1 MAMMSSVPIAPPP
14 QVRLIPT
21 LLASLLAIALF
32 VVGLS
37 VAARLTADDADMTG
51 LGADDAADDAADNA
65 ADNAADVVAAD
76 DAAGVVD
83 AGVVDAGVVVTVDV
97 GPDAGP
103 EPQEPPT
110 VEGPPYDAHA
120 VAVVAAALV
129 QDCARDALRWDPSLG
144 GPFTLKVTLPAAD
157 SEDQRPIVQA
167 DGLRSPVLQG
177 CLERRQG
184 SLALPGAATGMLV
197 RQMVT
202 ARAALLSDGTINVSD
217 EAVVAP

>member
-51 LGADDAADDAADNA
+51 LGPDDAADDAAD
-65 ADNAADVVAAD
+65 D
-76 DAAGVVD
+76 AGVVD

-110 VEGPPYDAHA
+110 VEGPPYDVHA

-184 SLALPGAATGMLV
+184 GLALPGAATGVLV

-202 ARAALLSDGTINVSD
+202 ARAALLSDGTIGVSD